1 MNHPDY
7 YHLRSELIG
16 FLQQQRRL
24 KQRKQ
29 RIAPVVPA
37 AKPDLETVR
46 LGYLPGL
53 DIAPLAV
60 AMERGFLSDRGI
72 ELRPVAFDRWQ
83 TLEDE
88 LRKGELDVA
97 ITSATTPLA
106 LTLGLDGQAAW
117 PAITPMTVTRSG
129 NALCLARRFS
139 DLGIHNLSS
148 LAERLKGREWPLRLA
163 VAQKGNMQELLL
175 RHWLASGG
183 IDPDREVEL
192 LALSP
197 MAMEATLRAG
207 EIDGFIAGRYR
218 VAKAVEAGLTT
229 VLATDLDIWG
239 GHPEKVLTCHENWAL
254 NHQEALLNLCAALMR
269 GGQICEDPAEHDQLV
284 SLLGAAQWLGT
295 GSALALQR
303 QFDLGTDE
311 PSGVRLPLNR
321 FHSDRA
327 HLANAAEGSW
337 ILTQFSRWGWSA
349 FPSNRLELL
358 SQVYRSDLCS
368 RALERAG
375 FADLR
380 PERQPFVLAD
390 GVAFDQ
396 DNPLDYLKQQP
407 YCRTTALESIPL
419 PTGSSPRPIA
429 AH

>member
-1 MNHPDY
+1 
-7 YHLRSELIG
+7 
-16 FLQQQRRL
+16 
-24 KQRKQ
+24 
-29 RIAPVVPA
+29 
-37 AKPDLETVR
+37 
-46 LGYLPGL
+46 
-53 DIAPLAV
+53 
-60 AMERGFLSDRGI
+60 
-72 ELRPVAFDRWQ
+72 
-83 TLEDE
+83 
-88 LRKGELDVA
+88 
-97 ITSATTPLA
+97 
-106 LTLGLDGQAAW
+106 
-117 PAITPMTVTRSG
+117 
-129 NALCLARRFS
+129 
-139 DLGIHNLSS
+139 
-148 LAERLKGREWPLRLA
+148 
-163 VAQKGNMQELLL
+163 
-175 RHWLASGG
+175 
-183 IDPDREVEL
+183 
-192 LALSP
+192 
-197 MAMEATLRAG
+197 
-207 EIDGFIAGRYR
+207 
-218 VAKAVEAGLTT
+218 VEAGLTT

-239 GHPEKVLTCHENWAL
+239 GHPEKVLTCHEDWAL
-254 NHQEALLNLCAALMR
+254 NHQEALLNLCAGLMR

-284 SLLGAAQWLGT
+284 SLLGAPQWLGN

-380 PERQPFVLAD
+380 PERQPFALAD

-396 DNPLDYLKQQP
+396 DNPLNYLNQLP
-407 YCRTTALESIPL
+407 FSRATALESIPL
-419 PTGSSPRPIA
+419 PSGASSRSIA